1 MIFFSTLGWSCDHPG
16 SNMEPPICVCMY
28 VCVCV
33 SFYLER
39 RLLILFWKKG
49 LNQSKQL
56 EKVTMLEM
64 RLYHICVK

>member
-1 MIFFSTLGWSCDHPG
+1 MIFFSTSGWSCDHPG

-28 VCVCV
+28 VCVCI
-33 SFYLER
+33 F
-39 RLLILFWKKG
+39 LFRKKTTYFIMKNG